1 MSTLRGSSEMHATT
15 IHSPQHT
22 RCLHHLAQKQSM
34 GFWEAGWS
42 VSYLCAK
49 GQMRDGNVIHHDIE
63 LPCPCCQAVPHLQ

>member
-34 GFWEAGWS
+34 GFWEAGL
-42 VSYLCAK
+42 VSFLPLCQRTNA
-49 GQMRDGNVIHHDIE
+49 
-63 LPCPCCQAVPHLQ
+63 